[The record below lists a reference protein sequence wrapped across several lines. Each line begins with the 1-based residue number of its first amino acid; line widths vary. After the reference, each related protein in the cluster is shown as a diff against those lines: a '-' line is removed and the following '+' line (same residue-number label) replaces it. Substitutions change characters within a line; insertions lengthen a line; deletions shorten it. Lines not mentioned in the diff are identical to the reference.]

1 MYGFEKKGE
10 LPRDERRMETFH
22 STLTD
27 CQLMD
32 VGYSGQKYLGVVFRK
47 FAEKLDT
54 LKEGLVRWAGK
65 IRIAR
70 RGCKDL
76 LIARLSELAKADQDD
91 VNLAET
97 INVKIQ
103 LNLEIDKD
111 ERYWEQRARVNW
123 LKFGDR
129 NTTFFHSHASQRR
142 RRN

>member
-1 MYGFEKKGE
+1 M
-10 LPRDERRMETFH
+10 
-22 STLTD
+22 
-27 CQLMD
+27 
-32 VGYSGQKYLGVVFRK
+32 GVVFRK